1 MSPILA
7 SIIKGTVTLVW
18 VLANVLFLV
27 WLERK
32 ISAWLQNRMGP
43 MRTGRWGWAQTIA
56 DGLKCILKEDIIPTG
71 ADKALFVLAPMISV
85 ASALLVWIVIPF
97 GPGRGGIFSDLPIGI
112 IFIAA
117 VTSFSIISVF
127 MSGWGSNNKYSL
139 FGSMRGAAQMISYE
153 VALVMS
159 ILGVVMLA
167 GSLSLQDIIT
177 RQAQAGLL
185 GWYIFKQPVAFI
197 IYVIAALAELNRAPF
212 DLMEAESELVSGYH
226 TEYSGIRWLLFMLAE
241 YGHLLS
247 WSAIAA
253 ALFLGGWTGP
263 GLGYFAGSIP
273 ALNVF
278 NMGIWPYVTGF
289 FWFVFKT
296 YLFIFGAMWLR
307 WTLPRVRID
316 QLMDIGWKFLLPVSL
331 VNIAV
336 TAVLFDLGSGPLS
349 KILGWYVR

>member
-7 SIIKGTVTLVW
+7 SIIKGVAALAW
-18 VLANVLFLV
+18 VGINVLFLV

-32 ISAWLQNRMGP
+32 ISAWIQNRMGP
-43 MRTGRWGWAQTIA
+43 MKTGRWGWMQTLA
-56 DGLKCILKEDIIPTG
+56 DGLKCIMKEDIIPGG

-85 ASALLVWIVIPF
+85 ASAMLVWIVIPF
-97 GPGRGGIFSDLPIGI
+97 GPGNNGIFSDLPIGI

-117 VTSFSIISVF
+117 ATSFSIISVF

-177 RQAQAGLL
+177 RQANSGLF
-185 GWYIFKQPVAFI
+185 GWYLFKQPVAFI
-197 IYVIAALAELNRAPF
+197 IYMIAALAELNRTPF

-241 YGHLLS
+241 YGHMLS

-263 GLGYFAGSIP
+263 GLGYFAGWIP
-273 ALNVF
+273 AFNVF
-278 NMGIWPYVTGF
+278 NAGIWPYLTGF
-289 FWFVFKT
+289 FWFAFKT
-296 YLFIFGAMWLR
+296 YIFIFITMWLR

-331 VNIAV
+331 VNIAA
-336 TAVLFDLGSGPLS
+336 TAVLYNVW
-349 KILGWYVR
+349 GWYAR